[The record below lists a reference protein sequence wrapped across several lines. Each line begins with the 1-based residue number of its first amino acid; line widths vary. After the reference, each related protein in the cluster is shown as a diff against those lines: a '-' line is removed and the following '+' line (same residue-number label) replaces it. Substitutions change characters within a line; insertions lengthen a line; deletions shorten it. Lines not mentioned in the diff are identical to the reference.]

1 MNSKLFNR
9 NFTLLLLGQISSLF
23 GNTILRF
30 ALSMYIL
37 EVTGSATIFASLLA
51 ISIVPTI
58 LLSPLGG
65 ILADRVNRR
74 NIMVAL
80 DFVSGVSVL
89 LFVFILSDSNVV
101 TAIGVLMVIL
111 SILAAFESP
120 AAAAC
125 VPQLQEGDNV
135 IRANA
140 AVYQVSALAGLVAP
154 ILGSV
159 FYSIFGLYP
168 ILIVS
173 VVCFFITAIFEC
185 FIKLQHTPS
194 TAENSVLTIIKNDF
208 SASMRFMTR
217 EQPNILK
224 LLLLIAIISFFIT
237 SLGTVGMP
245 FMIRKVLGL
254 DATFYGAAESALG
267 AASIAGSIAAGLLVG
282 KFKVSKLYLLL
293 AALGVSLLPA
303 GLAFLL
309 KAPTMVSYA
318 SIILSFVLAQLPATV
333 FSVFGL
339 SIIQQNTPNQLL
351 GKVMSYAATITLC
364 AQPLGQIVYGI
375 VFDLLHNRVFLII
388 IPSAILLY
396 LAGTASKRMF
406 SNFEK

>member
-1 MNSKLFNR
+1 MNSNLFNR

-173 VVCFFITAIFEC
+173 VVCFFITALFEC
-185 FIKLQHTPS
+185 FIKLLHTPS
-194 TAENSVLTIIKNDF
+194 STENSVLTIIKNDF
-208 SASMRFMTR
+208 SASLRFMTR

-303 GLAFLL
+303 GLTFLL

-339 SIIQQNTPNQLL
+339 SIIQQNTPNELL

-375 VFDLLHNRVFLII
+375 LLDLMQNRVFLII

-396 LAGTASKRMF
+396 LAGAASKKMF

>member
-1 MNSKLFNR
+1 
-9 NFTLLLLGQISSLF
+9 
-23 GNTILRF
+23 
-30 ALSMYIL
+30 
-37 EVTGSATIFASLLA
+37 
-51 ISIVPTI
+51 
-58 LLSPLGG
+58 
-65 ILADRVNRR
+65 
-74 NIMVAL
+74 MVAL
-80 DFVSGVSVL
+80 DFISGLSVL

-101 TAIGVLMVIL
+101 TAIGAIMVIL

-120 AAAAC
+120 AVTAC

-168 ILIVS
+168 ILAAS
-173 VVCFFITAIFEC
+173 VVCFFITALFEC
-185 FIKLQHTPS
+185 FIKLEHTPS
-194 TAENSVLTIIKNDF
+194 TTQNSIFTVIKNDF
-208 SASMRFMTR
+208 SASMRFMTK

-224 LLLLIAIISFFIT
+224 LLLLIAIISFFIA
-237 SLGTVGMP
+237 SLATVGMP
-245 FMIRKVLGL
+245 FMIRNVLGL

-282 KFKVSKLYLLL
+282 KFKLSKLYLLL
-293 AALGVSLLPA
+293 AALGISLLPA

-309 KAPTMVSYA
+309 KAPTMVSYG
-318 SIILSFVLAQLPATV
+318 SIILSFVLAQFPATI

-339 SIIQQNTPNQLL
+339 SIIQQKTPNELL

-364 AQPLGQIVYGI
+364 AQPLGQMAYGI
-375 VFDLLHNRVFLII
+375 LLDLLHNRIFLIL
-388 IPSAILLY
+388 IPTAILLY
-396 LAGTASKRMF
+396 LAGTASKKMF
-406 SNFEK
+406 SDFEK